1 MAVNMENICCKPLCV
16 NKGMYNVWI
25 SMVEL
30 KSCFVQMQ
38 ANVTSLFFEVNP
50 FLINKML
57 YSYICCGYVLS
68 SMDSD
73 YVNDGAMH
81 YLLMISTLQAS
92 TNGELLSTVL
102 QRHGQVL
109 SI

>member
-1 MAVNMENICCKPLCV
+1 
-16 NKGMYNVWI
+16 
-25 SMVEL
+25 MVEL
-30 KSCFVQMQ
+30 KACFVQMQ
-38 ANVTSLFFEVNP
+38 ANVTSLFCEVNP

-57 YSYICCGYVLS
+57 YSCICCGYVLS

-92 TNGELLSTVL
+92 TNGESLSTVL
-102 QRHGQVL
+102 QRHGQVI
-109 SI
+109 ST